1 MASLI
6 NLKSILIIATILV
19 ATMKTIMAHGSS
31 ISPYVGFGYNPIVS
45 PFYGYGLANA
55 LGFGFDHASYY
66 GKPWYG
72 GYGIGYPFGNGYGLG
87 YGMGMGYGF
96 GFPAMNLGM
105 GHGGLGYGVGMGV
118 GYGAGYAAGIGPGV
132 GGYNWINKKQGFD
145 SGYDPMMNGIGND
158 FHKTARNARELNLLS
173 SNELVTTPPSSLA
186 SLIMNRSLKT
196 LSTSANK
203 QSLSSLSSPT
213 SQSQHYSNIVDN
225 SS

>member
-1 MASLI
+1 MNKFGA
-6 NLKSILIIATILV
+6 
-19 ATMKTIMAHGSS
+19 G
-31 ISPYVGFGYNPIVS
+31 GFGGV
-45 PFYGYGLANA
+45 GV
-55 LGFGFDHASYY
+55 
-66 GKPWYG
+66 
-72 GYGIGYPFGNGYGLG
+72 
-87 YGMGMGYGF
+87 
-96 GFPAMNLGM
+96 
-105 GHGGLGYGVGMGV
+105 GGLGGGVHD
-118 GYGAGYAAGIGPGV
+118 GYDRG
-132 GGYNWINKKQGFD
+132 GGYNWINKKEGFD